1 MRRSQKPAA
10 CIEHWLPSSRAPL
23 DVSKLLTTARSSRI
37 LRDQSNMDSSD
48 DSQANPSE
56 DQDLNQDEV
65 TSEFS
70 AGLEKF
76 RVYLS
81 YRTPT
86 AIAMGGVTGG
96 DF

>member
-1 MRRSQKPAA
+1 
-10 CIEHWLPSSRAPL
+10 
-23 DVSKLLTTARSSRI
+23 
-37 LRDQSNMDSSD
+37 MDSSD